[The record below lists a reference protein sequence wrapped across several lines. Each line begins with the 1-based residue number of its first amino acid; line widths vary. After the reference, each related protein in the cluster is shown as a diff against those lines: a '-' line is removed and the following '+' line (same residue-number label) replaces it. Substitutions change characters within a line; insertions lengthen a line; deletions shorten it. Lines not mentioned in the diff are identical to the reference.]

1 MAFTDKVVNKADF
14 EKMDKEYQDLLIRV
28 LTIQCD
34 CEIGGPNIY
43 VPEGWTGHR
52 APSEYDLWKMGQTAT
67 EEVDHF
73 RKMNA
78 LLNDLGHDATWV
90 VWRPRDERYVD
101 AFRAAMPT
109 WGDVAVFGFLMDRVG
124 RYQLEEFVDCSY
136 QPLSDV
142 LPDIMREEVGHVNYG
157 TAQLV
162 KLAKTPEGKD
172 EAQAAL
178 DRWYPLAL
186 DSFGQSESK
195 RSERYINWGLKR
207 RTNGE
212 QRQQFID
219 EVKPLI
225 DKMGLRQPDP
235 EAGRKFF

>member
-1 MAFTDKVVNKADF
+1 MAFTDKVVNRADF
-14 EKMDKEYQDLLIRV
+14 DKMDKEYQDLLVRV
-28 LTIQCD
+28 LTIQAD

-43 VPEGWTGHR
+43 VPAGWTGER
-52 APSEYDLWKMGQTAT
+52 APSAYDLWKMGQTAT

-73 RKMNA
+73 RKMNG

-90 VWRPRDERYVD
+90 IWRPRNERYVE
-101 AFRAAMPT
+101 AFRADMPT
-109 WGDVAVFGFLMDRVG
+109 WADVSVFGFLMDRVG
-124 RYQLEEFVDCSY
+124 RYQLEEFEDCSF
-136 QPLSDV
+136 QPLADA
-142 LPDIMREEVGHVNYG
+142 LPDILREEVGHVNYG

-162 KLAKTPEGKD
+162 KLCKDPQGKE

-195 RSERYINWGLKR
+195 RSERYIHWGLKR
-207 RTNGE
+207 RMNAD

-219 EVKPLI
+219 EVKPLV

-235 EAGRKFF
+235 EAGRKYH

>member
-1 MAFTDKVVNKADF
+1 MAFTDKVTTRAEF
-14 EKMDKEYQDLLIRV
+14 EKMDPEYQDLLIRV
-28 LTIQCD
+28 LTIQAD

-52 APSEYDLWKMGQTAT
+52 APSAYDLWKMGQTAT

-90 VWRPRDERYVD
+90 VWRPREERYVD
-101 AFRAAMPT
+101 AFRAGMPT
-109 WGDVAVFGFLMDRVG
+109 WADVSVFGLLMDRVG
-124 RYQLEEFVDCSY
+124 RYQLEEFENCSF
-136 QPLSDV
+136 QPLSDI
-142 LPDIMREEVGHVNYG
+142 LPDIMREEIGHVNYG

-162 KLAKTPEGKD
+162 KLCKEPEGKE
-172 EAQAAL
+172 EAQVAL
-178 DRWYPLAL
+178 DRWFPLAL

-195 RSERYINWGLKR
+195 RSERYIHWGLKR
-207 RTNGE
+207 RMNAD
-212 QRQQFID
+212 QRQQFVD

-235 EAGRKFF
+235 EAGRKYH